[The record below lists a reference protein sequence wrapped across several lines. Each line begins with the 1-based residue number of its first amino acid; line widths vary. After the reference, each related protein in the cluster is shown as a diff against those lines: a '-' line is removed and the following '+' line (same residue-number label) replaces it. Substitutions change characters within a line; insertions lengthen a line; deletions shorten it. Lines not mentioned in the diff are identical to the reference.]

1 MFASSDAAALYPNV
15 NNMGLPAV
23 TRFLKE
29 HPSRLGIRTD
39 CVMEAIDKAFTK
51 TRVSIPM
58 TQPLYLYA
66 PRNRGNAMGPNHAC
80 DYVDVFVSELDR
92 QLMSCPVPLLSSLLP
107 RLLQGQ
113 YTSWTGRRDS
123 TDTWTGRGDSTDTWI
138 GRGDSTDNWTGR
150 GDSTNTWTVHG
161 SVMMDLPSFSTANTS
176 NLSRTTSSRS
186 TRLTSSGLFP
196 TGKRQPT
203 WRLSFLERW
212 KDHHRC
218 VQQTPFLFTTIQ
230 LPLASRV

>member
-1 MFASSDAAALYPNV
+1 M
-15 NNMGLPAV
+15 

-176 NLSRTTSSRS
+176 NLSRENGN
-186 TRLTSSGLFP
+186 LPG
-196 TGKRQPT
+196 
-203 WRLSFLERW
+203 RLSFLERW

>member
-1 MFASSDAAALYPNV
+1 
-15 NNMGLPAV
+15 MGLPAV

-176 NLSRTTSSRS
+176 NLSRTTS
-186 TRLTSSGLFP
+186 
-196 TGKRQPT
+196 
-203 WRLSFLERW
+203 LSLI
-212 KDHHRC
+212 H
-218 VQQTPFLFTTIQ
+218 I
-230 LPLASRV
+230 